1 MYIHIY
7 IYTCLYICMHTQT
20 TIDEANWKK
29 KENAT
34 ALSAKKRS
42 TALAAELA
50 LNVPSD
56 IRAQSQALEVH
67 M

>member
-1 MYIHIY
+1 
-7 IYTCLYICMHTQT
+7 MHTQT